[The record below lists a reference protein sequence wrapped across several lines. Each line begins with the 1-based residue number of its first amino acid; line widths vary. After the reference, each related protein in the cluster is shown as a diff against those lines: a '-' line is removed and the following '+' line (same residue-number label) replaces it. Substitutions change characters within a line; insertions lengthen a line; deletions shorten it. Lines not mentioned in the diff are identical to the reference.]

1 MAGDPTLPRES
12 GRRASRE
19 ASGHLTG
26 GGSAVA
32 GARLLRA
39 GLLGRGIESRSPQ
52 MHEAEGAR
60 LGLRYEYR
68 LFDFDR
74 LALRDAEL
82 PRLMTRLREEGFS
95 GSTSRIP
102 SRSTSSRISIGYRP
116 MPRRSAR
123 SIRWSS
129 TLRAPWGTIPIVGDS
144 QKASAE
150 GSAGRVS
157 KRSSFLAP
165 AAAMAVAR
173 ALQDLGVRR
182 LAIFDTNAA
191 KAARLVA
198 AVNSD
203 PGPTGAVVAEDREA
217 ALLRAEGW

>member
-1 MAGDPTLPRES
+1 MAV
-12 GRRASRE
+12 RRSQA
-19 ASGHLTG
+19 L
-26 GGSAVA
+26 
-32 GARLLRA
+32 LLRA

-95 GSTSRIP
+95 GVNVTHPFKEHIVPHLDRL
-102 SRSTSSRISIGYRP
+102 SSDAAAIG
-116 MPRRSAR
+116 AVN
-123 SIRWSS
+123 
-129 TLRAPWGTIPIVGDS
+129 TVVFDAQGTVGHNTDCWGS

-165 AAAMAVAR
+165 AAAVWRSRAR
-173 ALQDLGVRR
+173 CRISA
-182 LAIFDTNAA
+182 
-191 KAARLVA
+191 
-198 AVNSD
+198 S
-203 PGPTGAVVAEDREA
+203 A
-217 ALLRAEGW
+217 ALRFLTLMQQRQHVWWRP